1 MLDRVVRKML
11 LSSWVRALCCSS
23 SVCCLV
29 MYSWILSSFW
39 SSSVISWRSVPWR
52 SRIWLT
58 SRGCAGQG
66 SPGGSG
72 ILRFCVSAFILD
84 LVRVGGVGC
93 IL

>member
-39 SSSVISWRSVPWR
+39 SSSVISWRSVLWR

-72 ILRFCVSAFILD
+72 ILRLWSSVLGFI
-84 LVRVGGVGC
+84 VIVVVVWAWVE
-93 IL
+93 